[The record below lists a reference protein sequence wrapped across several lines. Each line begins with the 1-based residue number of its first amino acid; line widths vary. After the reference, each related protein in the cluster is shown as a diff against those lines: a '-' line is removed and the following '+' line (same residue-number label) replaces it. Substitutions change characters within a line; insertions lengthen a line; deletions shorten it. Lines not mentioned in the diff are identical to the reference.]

1 MNESMDELTIEINS
15 TVGDS
20 VSNINKLVT
29 SLNKLDSS
37 LKKVVNQSKNLSI
50 LKNNLSVS
58 GVVSSGAKKTKT
70 FKSERSQ
77 LTDLG
82 VDLKQ
87 YKLVSSIK
95 ETNSELLKYKNNM
108 GNVVTITRK
117 YTDNVLRRTG
127 KELSNV
133 KVRLSETH
141 KELKNG
147 NSLWNSLTKGTS
159 GFIVKLKIIGSEIMN
174 FAKSLADMV
183 ENASKYEESLNL
195 FKVTMGDYFEKA
207 DSFVNTFSDALYL
220 DPANVMQYMGSFNS
234 LVKGLGVGAE
244 NSYLMSQ
251 NLTQLVYDLASF
263 KNLSFEES
271 FRKLQ
276 SAISGELEPLILVAI
291 ICEYYRK
298 RSELINIRCGK
309 NFLLLTGKI

>member
-20 VSNINKLVT
+20 VSNINKLIT

-50 LKNNLSVS
+50 LKNNLSTS

-70 FKSERSQ
+70 FKSESSQ
-77 LTDLG
+77 LADLG

-87 YKLVSSIK
+87 YKLVSSMK

-108 GNVVTITRK
+108 GNVVTINRK
-117 YTDNVLRRTG
+117 FTDGLDGTSR
-127 KELSNV
+127 ELSNV

-174 FAKSLADMV
+174 VAKSLADMV

-207 DSFVNTFSDALYL
+207 DSFVNTFSNALYL

-309 NFLLLTGKI
+309 KFYC